1 MNLFFE
7 IGLHGQTTRNV
18 MSTTTLRLPN
28 VPPSKSSNKSSNSLI
43 SPKAT
48 EYTRLSLAL
57 LFVALVLG
65 TAYSVFFNTYLDT
78 SNPLIAHLPHPAQDT
93 SYFAR
98 KSNVF
103 NRVFVKRA
111 WGWTVGVSVALGLTG
126 RR

>member
-1 MNLFFE
+1 
-7 IGLHGQTTRNV
+7 

-28 VPPSKSSNKSSNSLI
+28 VPPSKSSNKPSNSLI
-43 SPKAT
+43 SPTATT

-57 LFVALVLG
+57 LFVALTLG
-65 TAYSVFFNTYLDT
+65 TAYSVFFETYLDT
-78 SNPLIAHLPHPAQDT
+78 SNPLLAHLPHPAQDT

-103 NRVFVKRA
+103 NTVFVKRA
-111 WGWTVGVSVALGLTG
+111 WGWTVGVSVALGLAG